1 MRPNYK
7 NRALYFATPILMLIV
22 TLIHFFFLLIYR
34 HFMNITAVPALDK
47 TFQILDLIT
56 DSTQLLTAAHIA
68 KELNPQYFAKPV
80 AQAYHL

>member
-1 MRPNYK
+1 
-7 NRALYFATPILMLIV
+7 
-22 TLIHFFFLLIYR
+22 
-34 HFMNITAVPALDK
+34 MNITAVPALDK